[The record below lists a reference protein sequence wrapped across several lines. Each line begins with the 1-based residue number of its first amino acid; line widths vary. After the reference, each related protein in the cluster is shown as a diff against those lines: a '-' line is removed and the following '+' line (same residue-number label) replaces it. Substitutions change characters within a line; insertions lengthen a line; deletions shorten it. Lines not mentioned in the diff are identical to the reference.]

1 VKAFEFE
8 HILNVVLSSFN
19 IRYVDFDQ
27 DQFRC
32 YKERRIGGVV
42 RIDTGEIMIDK
53 NLSEAERDRTWIHEN
68 MLHIQMHFKNP
79 QERDTLWN
87 RASEKLAENIEKGI
101 KKTTDENE
109 RLEIENILCA
119 VRSER

>member
-42 RIDTGEIMIDK
+42 RIDTGEIVIDK
-53 NLSEAERDRTWIHEN
+53 NLSEAERDRTWVHEILSVCYYLN
-68 MLHIQMHFKNP
+68 GVLRH
-79 QERDTLWN
+79 
-87 RASEKLAENIEKGI
+87 
-101 KKTTDENE
+101 DE
-109 RLEIENILCA
+109 EIEREAQSICGDHEKYLILKKYQ
-119 VRSER
+119 R